1 MSDDL
6 MPQCLRRI
14 ENAVRDSHGLLILDL
29 SIIVLDGKVQRWHVA
44 PTQYEPH
51 NANRPEARAD
61 LLRELIATRG
71 GDHENQG

>member
-1 MSDDL
+1 MTDDL

-14 ENAVRDSHGLLILDL
+14 ENAVRDSHGLLILDV
-29 SIIVLDGKVQRWHVA
+29 SIIVLDGRVHVWNVT

-51 NANRPEARAD
+51 NPNRPEARAD

-71 GDHENQG
+71 GDES